1 MSNKSRKDQAR
12 RILDQEVAAR
22 ASRRG
27 GYREQALRLLPWV
40 CGSCGRD
47 FEGSNLA
54 ELTVHHKDHDHTNN
68 PPDGSNWELLCHWC
82 HDNEH
87 SRNAVA
93 EASAP
98 TARKPGQASNLQRP
112 FAGLER
118 LLDAD
123 SGAAP
128 PDEDSD

>member
-1 MSNKSRKDQAR
+1 MAPRKSKKSRADEIVAEAR
-12 RILDQEVAAR
+12 RAR
-22 ASRRG
+22 AERATSYRG
-27 GYREQALRLLPWV
+27 RALELLPWV

-47 FEGSNLA
+47 FEAKNLS

-87 SRNAVA
+87 SRHEVA

-98 TARKPGQASNLQRP
+98 GRRAGGRKGSSTTQKP
-112 FAGLER
+112 FAGLDK
-118 LLDAD
+118 LLK
-123 SGAAP
+123 G
-128 PDEDSD
+128 EE

>member
-1 MSNKSRKDQAR
+1 MDEKTRKERAR
-12 RILDQEVAAR
+12 RILDQEVSAR
-22 ASRRG
+22 AGRRG

-87 SRNAVA
+87 SRDAVA
-93 EASAP
+93 DASAP
-98 TARKPGQASNLQRP
+98 AGPRRARRDDLQSP
-112 FAGLER
+112 FAGLDR
-118 LLDAD
+118 LLATDTD
-123 SGAAP
+123 
-128 PDEDSD
+128 DSDS